1 MHEKLL
7 PQQVCVH
14 AHAGDTVHG
23 CPEGPVTV
31 EHDIET
37 CVTAEEFEHK
47 LKEMQA
53 EHEGFEHVVEELIP
67 GWQEKELHD
76 KMETGALF
84 KAGVCAD
91 P

>member
-1 MHEKLL
+1 
-7 PQQVCVH
+7 
-14 AHAGDTVHG
+14 
-23 CPEGPVTV
+23 
-31 EHDIET
+31 
-37 CVTAEEFEHK
+37 
-47 LKEMQA
+47 MQA